1 MATSRD
7 KISMKNQ
14 KVVLFVRMDGE
25 LKNQLEQAA
34 RSQNRSVNGFVN
46 HVLKNS
52 IEGSNEQDTE
62 PARQVRQTARQ

>member
-1 MATSRD
+1 
-7 KISMKNQ
+7 MKNQ

-46 HVLKNS
+46 YVLKNS
-52 IEGSNEQDTE
+52 IEGLNEQDTE